1 MGYPLVTFSRT
12 AVAGQ
17 WSVTQERFLTSG
29 QLEGVD
35 PALPP
40 ARYWAVIGR
49 WCQYWAVIGRWCQY

>member
-17 WSVTQERFLTSG
+17 WRVTQERFLSSG

-49 WCQYWAVIGRWCQY
+49 WCQY

>member
-40 ARYWAVIGR
+40 ARYILGCDWSG
-49 WCQYWAVIGRWCQY
+49 GLNTHL